1 MKLLGSTGSKIS
13 KDKDVENVPQLEIT
27 EVVLIHCNIANNH
40 FQRNSRVLYTF
51 VPNNSFGQLL
61 DISPKSF
68 IFLKTFD
75 SEFSYNEVW
84 FTDQNSKPLEIE
96 DIIKITLVI
105 N

>member
-1 MKLLGSTGSKIS
+1 MKLLGSTRSKIS
-13 KDKDVENVPQLEIT
+13 KDKDGENVSQLEIT
-27 EVVLIHCNIANNH
+27 EVVLIHCNIVNNH